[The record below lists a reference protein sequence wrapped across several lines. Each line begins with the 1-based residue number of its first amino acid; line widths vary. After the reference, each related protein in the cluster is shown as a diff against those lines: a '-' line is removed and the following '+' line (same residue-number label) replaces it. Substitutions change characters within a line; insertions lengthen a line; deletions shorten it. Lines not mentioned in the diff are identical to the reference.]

1 MHLQNNISSFALA
14 RDVDMD
20 TFWQTLF
27 PQISIVG
34 RRQVV
39 YANIDRS
46 MNGTRSGTISKKGFE
61 VVGDKLLRGKAFQ
74 KYVQRRMSAVRFLRP
89 KVPYLQFKHA
99 SLESKQTM
107 CLPRFELSDASSYF
121 FQLLVRHF
129 GDDFKNLQ
137 TPRPGIRYLGK
148 PGRQGVALL
157 IEDESSG
164 LHYVFKLAHSVGHAG
179 LGKGVLTRGQKRKN
193 RKTYGQYV
201 DDGGPL
207 GFISQAKMQMI
218 SAMHNCTVP
227 VYACGVADDT
237 NIAEE
242 RRVPVSFMVMPPL
255 KMLAFEYILEKQQ
268 IYSPELVCRHF
279 GAKFYNLMLTMD
291 AHVGILHNDHNHLN
305 VMVDEEDDVML
316 IDFDRAEFVNHR
328 YLQRWGLYPNIEIS
342 PNMTMRRMAPL
353 AKVDTLVLQR
363 AFNTLRYKNEDKDD
377 DDIVRLNTP
386 QTPADVPPLPYK
398 ALAGE
403 WATML
408 PDSVRRPV
416 FGMKSDAYAD
426 LRF

>member
-1 MHLQNNISSFALA
+1 
-14 RDVDMD
+14 MD

-27 PQISIVG
+27 PQINIVS
-34 RRQVV
+34 RRKLV
-39 YANIDRS
+39 YANVDRP
-46 MNGTRSGTISKKGFE
+46 MYGTRSGTISKRGFK
-61 VVGDKLLRGKAFQ
+61 VVGDEILRGKAFRRC
-74 KYVQRRMSAVRFLRP
+74 VQRRMSAARFLRP

-99 SLESKQTM
+99 SLELKQTM

-121 FQLLVRHF
+121 FQLLIRHF
-129 GDDFKNLQ
+129 GDNFENLHA
-137 TPRPGIRYLGK
+137 PRPGVRYLGK

-157 IEDESSG
+157 IKDESSG

-179 LGKGVLTRGQKRKN
+179 VGKGVLTRGQKRKN

-201 DDGGPL
+201 EDGGPL

-242 RRVPVSFMVMPPL
+242 LRVPVSFMVMPPL
-255 KMLAFEYILEKQQ
+255 KMLAFEYILEKQK
-268 IYSPELVCRHF
+268 IYSPQLVCRHF
-279 GAKFYNLMLTMD
+279 GAKFYNLMLRMD
-291 AHVGILHNDHNHLN
+291 THVGIWHNDHNHRN

-316 IDFDRAEFVNHR
+316 IDFDRAEFVAHR
-328 YLQRWGLYPNIEIS
+328 YLEKWGLYPNIEVS
-342 PNMTMRRMAPL
+342 PNITMRMMASS

-363 AFNTLRYKNEDKDD
+363 AFNTLRYKNKDDDD

-386 QTPADVPPLPYK
+386 QTPAEVPPLPYR

-403 WATML
+403 WATVL
-408 PDSVRRPV
+408 PDLVRRPV
-416 FGMKSDAYAD
+416 FGMKSGACPN

>member
-1 MHLQNNISSFALA
+1 MSRENVLA
-14 RDVDMD
+14 DKTTNMD
-20 TFWQTLF
+20 TLWHTIFE
-27 PQISIVG
+27 SI
-34 RRQVV
+34 RIIKKRKIV
-39 YANIDRS
+39 YANVDKPMIGNRS
-46 MNGTRSGTISKKGFE
+46 RTTSTWGFQVE
-61 VVGDKLLRGKAFQ
+61 GDETVRNKSFKN
-74 KYVQRRMSAVRFLRP
+74 YVHNRMDAVRFLRR
-89 KVPYLQFKHA
+89 KVPYLRFKHA
-99 SLESKQTM
+99 SLESKQAM
-107 CLPRFELSDASSYF
+107 CLPRFELSDTSSYF

-201 DDGGPL
+201 QDGALL

-237 NIAEE
+237 NVAEE
-242 RRVPVSFMVMPPL
+242 LRIPVSFMVMPPL
-255 KMLAFEYILEKQQ
+255 KMLAYEYILKKRQ

-279 GAKFYNLMLTMD
+279 GAKYYNLMLRMD
-291 AHVGILHNDHNHLN
+291 THVGILHRDHNHLN
-305 VMVDEEDDVML
+305 VMVDEEDDVLL
-316 IDFDRAEFVNHR
+316 IDFDRAIFVSHQN
-328 YLQRWGLYPNIEIS
+328 LQRWGMYPNITIA
-342 PNMTMRRMAPL
+342 PNMTLRSIAGRAE
-353 AKVDTLVLQR
+353 VDRLVLQR

-377 DDIVRLNTP
+377 DDIALLNTP
-386 QTPADVPPLPYK
+386 QTPAEVPPLPYK
-398 ALAGE
+398 KLSNGWTAKYTAG
-403 WATML
+403 L
-408 PDSVRRPV
+408 PETIRRPI
-416 FGMKSDAYAD
+416 FGVHAYTN